1 MKRMGADGPHYKSI
15 YERMPKMSTMKEVYE
30 EMKAFA
36 ERALSLLEPVY
47 DLYTKSGVT
56 WAIGSIEAEDVEN
69 GIRMEIRIRKE
80 QLSKEYEEIL
90 LEFEKEINDQFKD
103 VCNSV
108 KYYVDR
114 DHHDRTDLFWARIV
128 INDFETSI
136 AYSKYYGLEVFD
148 GYFPPYDKIRG
159 LDVEDAMKEEGVSA
173 AVETLRK
180 IYDIYVSENE

>member
-1 MKRMGADGPHYKSI
+1 MAPIINLFMRGVL
-15 YERMPKMSTMKEVYE
+15 KMSTMKEVYE
-30 EMKAFA
+30 KMKAFA

-47 DLYTKSGVT
+47 ELYTKSGVA

-69 GIRMEIRIRKE
+69 GIVSEIRIRKE

-108 KYYVDR
+108 KYNVDHER
-114 DHHDRTDLFWARIV
+114 DRIDLFWVRIA

-136 AYSKYYGLEVFD
+136 AYSKEYGLDVSD
-148 GYFPPYDKIRG
+148 GCFPPYNKIRG
-159 LDVEDAMKEEGVSA
+159 LNIENAMEEGGVPA